1 MSRSVTGYGVA
12 RGGKAIVSHRARLD
26 EEFAAAFKEGER
38 FCVTFEKETRTLA
51 QNRRLWRMN
60 DTIGRQVG
68 MSKEDV
74 HAASVLALNQ
84 KHATYLDKTSGEL
97 VDLVFGGTTH
107 DMSIT
112 AMQDYQERFVRYW
125 AMRGYD
131 ALYGDNEQEYAPV
144 PPSQP

>member
-1 MSRSVTGYGVA
+1 MKSVTGYGVVRA
-12 RGGKAIVSHRARLD
+12 GGAIIISHRARFD
-26 EEFAAAFKEGER
+26 SQVAETFEDGER
-38 FCVTFEKETRTLA
+38 VAVTVEKSTRTLA

-84 KHATYLDKTSGEL
+84 RHATYLDKTSGEL
-97 VDLVFGGTTH
+97 VDIVFGGSTH
-107 DMSIT
+107 DMNIT
-112 AMQDYQERFVRYW
+112 AMADYQERFVRYW

-131 ALYGDNEQEYAPV
+131 ALYGYNDQE
-144 PPSQP
+144 